1 MSKMRV
7 KSYNDILSIFFALG
21 IPLLLLI
28 YGSRSAKTGELSR
41 EVEALE
47 RRENT
52 LIEQNKK
59 LVADISVLSSSA
71 RVEEIAKNELG
82 MQKASKDEIIRVE
95 VLQNE

>member
-1 MSKMRV
+1 MKG
-7 KSYNDILSIFFALG
+7 KSYDGILSIIFALG

-28 YGSRSAKTGELSR
+28 YGSQSAKSGELSR
-41 EVEALE
+41 EVWALE
-47 RRENT
+47 RREDM

-71 RVEEIAKNELG
+71 RIEDIAKNELG
-82 MQKASKDEIIRVE
+82 MQKASRDEIIRVE